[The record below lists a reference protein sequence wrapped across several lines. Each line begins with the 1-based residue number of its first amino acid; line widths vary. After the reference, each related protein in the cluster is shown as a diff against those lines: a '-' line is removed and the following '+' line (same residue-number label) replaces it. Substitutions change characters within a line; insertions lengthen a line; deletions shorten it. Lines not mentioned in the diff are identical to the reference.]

1 MLHTVKQEAVEVKEI
16 NIPVGISDFKEICKN
31 GYYYVDKT
39 FLIKELLKTT
49 ATKVTLITRPRRFGK
64 TMAMSML
71 ATYFDIREN
80 SQDLFEGLE
89 ISKETDLCK
98 EWMNQWPVV
107 FLSLKDIDGLNF
119 EDAYERL
126 VVQIS
131 NLYKNYT
138 YLLEYDK
145 IDPDDRQ
152 IFLDLKAG
160 KAEKA
165 QVFQALR
172 TLMRM
177 LQIYH
182 QKKVILLLDEYDVPI
197 AKASSNGYYNQM
209 LDVMKGIMSTALKD
223 NTSLQFSVVTGCLR
237 IAKESVFTGTNNF
250 VTDSITDSRYN
261 EFFGFTQAEVD
272 QILEDA
278 DAGKHA
284 ESVKYWYDG
293 YHFGNV
299 DVYCPWD
306 LMNYLCDLQRNPE
319 AKPDSY
325 WKNTSDNAIIR
336 SFIDYA
342 GSSITK
348 KLETLLAGGYIV
360 EQIDESLTYDYLH
373 SSEEN
378 LWSILYLTGYLTT
391 VREEDL
397 STSVPDGLSA
407 LAIPNAEIQEIFETT
422 VMKWFSDSAK
432 TWSRQILFDAVWRN
446 DCELLTQEMNKLL
459 RKTISYH
466 DYKEDFYHAFLAGIF
481 AGAGYSVESNKEHGE
496 GRSDIVVSDIV
507 NGRVAVFEVKKSD
520 ALADLTSDCESA
532 LAQID
537 DRMYAKEFED
547 DYDEVLCYGVSFF
560 KKRCLVKSIDKFAG
574 RNPID
579 QAIFESEQKMD
590 NGAEAVDAETVPFAS
605 GDNHNN
611 HR

>member
-1 MLHTVKQEAVEVKEI
+1 MKEI

-80 SQDLFEGLE
+80 SQDLFDGLE

-348 KLETLLAGGYIV
+348 KLETLLAGGYII
-360 EQIDESLTYDYLH
+360 EQIEESLTYDYLH

-432 TWSRQILFDAVWRN
+432 TWSRQILFDAVWKN

-520 ALADLTSDCESA
+520 ALADLISDCESA

-547 DYDEVLCYGVSFF
+547 DYDEVLCYGISFF
-560 KKRCLVKSIDKFAG
+560 KKRCLVKGI
-574 RNPID
+574 NC
-579 QAIFESEQKMD
+579 QQ
-590 NGAEAVDAETVPFAS
+590 
-605 GDNHNN
+605 
-611 HR
+611 

>member
-1 MLHTVKQEAVEVKEI
+1 MKEI

-80 SQDLFEGLE
+80 SQDLFDGLE

-293 YHFGNV
+293 YHFGDV

-432 TWSRQILFDAVWRN
+432 TWSRQILFDAVWKN

-507 NGRVAVFEVKKSD
+507 NGRVAVFEVKKSN
-520 ALADLTSDCESA
+520 ALADLVSDCEAA

-547 DYDEVLCYGVSFF
+547 DYDEVLCYGISFF
-560 KKRCLVKSIDKFAG
+560 KKRCLVKGI
-574 RNPID
+574 NC
-579 QAIFESEQKMD
+579 QQ
-590 NGAEAVDAETVPFAS
+590 
-605 GDNHNN
+605 
-611 HR
+611 

>member
-1 MLHTVKQEAVEVKEI
+1 MLHTVKQEAVEMKEI

-80 SQDLFEGLE
+80 SQDLFDGLE

-360 EQIDESLTYDYLH
+360 EQIEESLTYDYLH

-432 TWSRQILFDAVWRN
+432 TWSRQILFDAVWKN

-507 NGRVAVFEVKKSD
+507 NGRVAVFEVKKSN
-520 ALADLTSDCESA
+520 ALADLISDCEAA

-547 DYDEVLCYGVSFF
+547 DYDEVLCYGISFF
-560 KKRCLVKSIDKFAG
+560 KKRCLVKGI
-574 RNPID
+574 NC
-579 QAIFESEQKMD
+579 QQ
-590 NGAEAVDAETVPFAS
+590 
-605 GDNHNN
+605 
-611 HR
+611 

>member
-1 MLHTVKQEAVEVKEI
+1 MKEI

-80 SQDLFEGLE
+80 SQDLFDGLE

-348 KLETLLAGGYIV
+348 KLETLLAGGYII
-360 EQIDESLTYDYLH
+360 EQIEESLTYDYLH

-432 TWSRQILFDAVWRN
+432 TWSRQILFDAVWKN

-507 NGRVAVFEVKKSD
+507 NGRVAVFEVKKSN
-520 ALADLTSDCESA
+520 ALADSVSDCEAA

-547 DYDEVLCYGVSFF
+547 DYDEVLCYGISFF
-560 KKRCLVKSIDKFAG
+560 KKRCLVKGI
-574 RNPID
+574 NC
-579 QAIFESEQKMD
+579 QQ
-590 NGAEAVDAETVPFAS
+590 
-605 GDNHNN
+605 
-611 HR
+611 

>member
-1 MLHTVKQEAVEVKEI
+1 MLHTVKQEAVEMKEI

-80 SQDLFEGLE
+80 SQDLFDGLE

-131 NLYKNYT
+131 NLYKNFT

-432 TWSRQILFDAVWRN
+432 TWSRQILFDAVWKN

-520 ALADLTSDCESA
+520 ALADLISDCESA

-547 DYDEVLCYGVSFF
+547 DYDEVLCYGISFF
-560 KKRCLVKSIDKFAG
+560 KKRCLVKGI
-574 RNPID
+574 NC
-579 QAIFESEQKMD
+579 QQ
-590 NGAEAVDAETVPFAS
+590 
-605 GDNHNN
+605 
-611 HR
+611 

>member
-1 MLHTVKQEAVEVKEI
+1 MLHTVKQEAVEMKEI
-16 NIPVGISDFKEICKN
+16 NIPVGISDFNEICKN

-80 SQDLFEGLE
+80 SQDLFDGLE

-348 KLETLLAGGYIV
+348 KLEILLAGGYIV

-432 TWSRQILFDAVWRN
+432 TWSRQILFDAVWKN

-520 ALADLTSDCESA
+520 ALADLISDCESA

-547 DYDEVLCYGVSFF
+547 DYDEVLCYGISFF
-560 KKRCLVKSIDKFAG
+560 KKRCLVKGI
-574 RNPID
+574 NC
-579 QAIFESEQKMD
+579 QQ
-590 NGAEAVDAETVPFAS
+590 
-605 GDNHNN
+605 
-611 HR
+611 

>member
-1 MLHTVKQEAVEVKEI
+1 MKEI

-80 SQDLFEGLE
+80 SQDLFDGLE

-432 TWSRQILFDAVWRN
+432 TWSRQILFDAVWKN
-446 DCELLTQEMNKLL
+446 NCKLLTQEMNKLL

-547 DYDEVLCYGVSFF
+547 DYDEVLCYGISFF
-560 KKRCLVKSIDKFAG
+560 KKRCLV
-574 RNPID
+574 
-579 QAIFESEQKMD
+579 
-590 NGAEAVDAETVPFAS
+590 NGI
-605 GDNHNN
+605 NC
-611 HR
+611 

>member
-1 MLHTVKQEAVEVKEI
+1 MKEI
-16 NIPVGISDFKEICKN
+16 NIPVGISDFKEIRKN

-71 ATYFDIREN
+71 ADYFDIREN
-80 SQDLFEGLE
+80 SQDLFDGLE

-446 DCELLTQEMNKLL
+446 DCKLLTQEMNKLL

-520 ALADLTSDCESA
+520 ALADLISDCESA

-547 DYDEVLCYGVSFF
+547 DYDEVLCYGISFF
-560 KKRCLVKSIDKFAG
+560 KKRCLV
-574 RNPID
+574 
-579 QAIFESEQKMD
+579 
-590 NGAEAVDAETVPFAS
+590 NGI
-605 GDNHNN
+605 NC
-611 HR
+611 

>member
-1 MLHTVKQEAVEVKEI
+1 MKEI
-16 NIPVGISDFKEICKN
+16 NIPVGISDFKEIRKN

-80 SQDLFEGLE
+80 SQDLFDGLE

-432 TWSRQILFDAVWRN
+432 TWSRQILFDAVWKN

-481 AGAGYSVESNKEHGE
+481 AGAGYSVESNKEHVE

-520 ALADLTSDCESA
+520 ALADLISDCESA

-547 DYDEVLCYGVSFF
+547 DYDEVLCYGISFF
-560 KKRCLVKSIDKFAG
+560 KKRCLV
-574 RNPID
+574 
-579 QAIFESEQKMD
+579 
-590 NGAEAVDAETVPFAS
+590 NGI
-605 GDNHNN
+605 NC
-611 HR
+611 

>member
-1 MLHTVKQEAVEVKEI
+1 MKEI

-80 SQDLFEGLE
+80 SQDLFDGLE

-348 KLETLLAGGYIV
+348 KLETLLAGGYII
-360 EQIDESLTYDYLH
+360 EQIEESLTYDYLH

-422 VMKWFSDSAK
+422 VMKWFADSVKKWNRTAIFQALWNQK
-432 TWSRQILFDAVWRN
+432 PEIITR
-446 DCELLTQEMNKLL
+446 EMNLL
-459 RKTISYH
+459 LWNTISYH
-466 DYKEDFYHAFLAGIF
+466 DYKEDFYHAFLTGIF
-481 AGAGYSVESNKEHGE
+481 MGAGEQIESNKEHGL
-496 GRSDIVVSDIV
+496 GRPDLVIIDKA
-507 NGRVAVFEVKKSD
+507 NGKVAIFEVKYSQSMKQ
-520 ALADLTSDCESA
+520 LNKDCDKA
-532 LAQID
+532 LAQMKERKYAED
-537 DRMYAKEFED
+537 YKDRYKDIF
-547 DYDEVLCYGVSFF
+547 CYGISFY
-560 KKRCLVKSIDKFAG
+560 KKECLVKML
-574 RNPID
+574 
-579 QAIFESEQKMD
+579 ES
-590 NGAEAVDAETVPFAS
+590 
-605 GDNHNN
+605 
-611 HR
+611 

>member
-1 MLHTVKQEAVEVKEI
+1 MKEI
-16 NIPVGISDFKEICKN
+16 NIPVGISDFKEIRKN

-80 SQDLFEGLE
+80 SQDLFDGLE

-250 VTDSITDSRYN
+250 VTDSITDSHYN

-432 TWSRQILFDAVWRN
+432 TWSRQILFDAVWKN
-446 DCELLTQEMNKLL
+446 NCKLLTQEMNKLL

>member
-1 MLHTVKQEAVEVKEI
+1 MLHTVKQEAVEMKEI

-80 SQDLFEGLE
+80 SQDLFDGLE

-348 KLETLLAGGYIV
+348 KLETLLAGGYII
-360 EQIDESLTYDYLH
+360 EQIEESLTYDYLH

-432 TWSRQILFDAVWRN
+432 TWSRQILFDAVWKN
-446 DCELLTQEMNKLL
+446 DCEMLTQEMNKLL

-507 NGRVAVFEVKKSD
+507 NGRVAVFEVKKSN
-520 ALADLTSDCESA
+520 ALADLVSDCEAA

-547 DYDEVLCYGVSFF
+547 DYDEVLCYGISFF
-560 KKRCLVKSIDKFAG
+560 KKRCLVKGI
-574 RNPID
+574 NC
-579 QAIFESEQKMD
+579 QQ
-590 NGAEAVDAETVPFAS
+590 
-605 GDNHNN
+605 
-611 HR
+611 

>member
-1 MLHTVKQEAVEVKEI
+1 MKEM

-71 ATYFDIREN
+71 ATYFDIKEN
-80 SQDLFEGLE
+80 SQDLFDGLE

-432 TWSRQILFDAVWRN
+432 TWSRQILFDAVWKN

-507 NGRVAVFEVKKSD
+507 NGRVAVFEVKKSN
-520 ALADLTSDCESA
+520 ALADLVSDCEAA

-547 DYDEVLCYGVSFF
+547 DYDEVLCYGISFF
-560 KKRCLVKSIDKFAG
+560 KKRCLVKGI
-574 RNPID
+574 NC
-579 QAIFESEQKMD
+579 QQ
-590 NGAEAVDAETVPFAS
+590 
-605 GDNHNN
+605 
-611 HR
+611 

>member
-1 MLHTVKQEAVEVKEI
+1 MKEI

-80 SQDLFEGLE
+80 SQDLFDGLE

-397 STSVPDGLSA
+397 STSVSDGLSA

-432 TWSRQILFDAVWRN
+432 TWSRQILFDAVWKN

-520 ALADLTSDCESA
+520 ALADLISDCESA

-547 DYDEVLCYGVSFF
+547 DYDEVLCYGISFF
-560 KKRCLVKSIDKFAG
+560 KKRCLVKGI
-574 RNPID
+574 NC
-579 QAIFESEQKMD
+579 QQ
-590 NGAEAVDAETVPFAS
+590 
-605 GDNHNN
+605 
-611 HR
+611 

>member
-1 MLHTVKQEAVEVKEI
+1 MKEI
-16 NIPVGISDFKEICKN
+16 NIPVGISDFKEIRKN

-71 ATYFDIREN
+71 ADYFDIREN
-80 SQDLFEGLE
+80 SQDLFDGLE

-284 ESVKYWYDG
+284 ASVKYWYDG

-360 EQIDESLTYDYLH
+360 EQIDESLTYDYLY

-432 TWSRQILFDAVWRN
+432 TWSRQILFDAVWKN

-496 GRSDIVVSDIV
+496 ERSDIVVSDIV

-520 ALADLTSDCESA
+520 ALADLISDCESA

-547 DYDEVLCYGVSFF
+547 DYDEVLCYGISFF
-560 KKRCLVKSIDKFAG
+560 KKRCLV
-574 RNPID
+574 
-579 QAIFESEQKMD
+579 
-590 NGAEAVDAETVPFAS
+590 NGI
-605 GDNHNN
+605 NC
-611 HR
+611 